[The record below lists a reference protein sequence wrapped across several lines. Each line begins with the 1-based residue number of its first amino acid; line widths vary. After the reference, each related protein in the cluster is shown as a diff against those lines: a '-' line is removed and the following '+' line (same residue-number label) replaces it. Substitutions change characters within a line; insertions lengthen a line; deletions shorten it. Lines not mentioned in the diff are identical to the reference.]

1 MLFQIYDLI
10 NLLQIIVY
18 FLLISGYL
26 FIAISGAFNLRRE
39 EKYNGAVFF
48 VIIGAVELIYEA
60 MRWHVYNWVY
70 YVMGYSPFS
79 VIIVEAIMSVIPYFI
94 SIITFGVFFLIL
106 WKKNSENH
114 GKILLISGIFWIV
127 YSVVMFLIYFLAWD
141 LFPLTILYIIS
152 QGVVVGV
159 SILMIVSRIFL
170 LVYAT
175 KIKEKFL
182 IISSIFLLNASI
194 IIISLSGIY
203 YMNYLGL
210 IPFF

>member
-1 MLFQIYDLI
+1 MLFQLYDLI
-10 NLLQIIVY
+10 NLLQLIVY

-48 VIIGAVELIYEA
+48 VIIGAVELLYEV
-60 MRWHVYNWVY
+60 MRWRVYSWIY
-70 YVMGYSPFS
+70 YVMGYSPLS
-79 VIIVEAIMSVIPYFI
+79 TIVVEAIMSVIPYFI

-114 GKILLISGIFWIV
+114 GKLLLISGILWIV
-127 YSVVMFLIYFLAWD
+127 YSVILFVIYFLAWD

-152 QGVVVGV
+152 QGVVLGV
-159 SILMIVSRIFL
+159 SVLMIVSRIFL
-170 LVYAT
+170 LVYAA
-175 KIKEKFL
+175 KIKGKFL
-182 IISSIFLLNASI
+182 IISSIFLLTASI

-203 YMNYLGL
+203 YMDYLGL
-210 IPFF
+210 ISLF